1 MTCEELNGML
11 DRLMDGELSEDERRA
26 MTEHGAGCPD
36 CAEAIRATLQMK
48 ALFEEME
55 PEVDVP
61 LAVQARWRGAVRE
74 EAARQKKRRLTR
86 WIGSAAAAVVVLVG
100 VGLAV
105 NGGLSPRNA
114 GPQMKTAEVTEAA
127 EEVMTAGEA
136 DAAEYEEAP
145 MVGVIET
152 DGESIPMA
160 AEESAAEVAPMQAEE
175 YAAEAA
181 PMAAEEYAAEAAPMA
196 AEEYAAEAAPMSTNA
211 PLPAE
216 APAQADEEAE
226 VAVEAEEMAMA
237 GEAEASND
245 AALQMN
251 DTSCGAVAQQAP
263 AVELSIQCVN
273 VDGTCKIISDLAE
286 DFEGVADVQAVE
298 GGSANVYVELY
309 AREAA
314 GFLEA
319 VAMLDDSETAPE
331 LPDVPEEGSLLVLL
345 VVNPM
350 D

>member
-1 MTCEELNGML
+1 MTCEELNGLL
-11 DRLMDGELSEDERRA
+11 DRLMDGELTEDERRA

-61 LAVQARWRGAVRE
+61 LAAQAKWRGAVRE
-74 EAARQKKRRLTR
+74 EAARQKKHRLTR

-105 NGGLSPRNA
+105 NGGLSPQNA
-114 GPQMKTAEVTEAA
+114 APQTKVAEMPEAA
-127 EEVMTAGEA
+127 EEAVTAGEA
-136 DAAEYEEAP
+136 DVAAEYEEAP

-152 DGESIPMA
+152 DGESTPVETEEYA
-160 AEESAAEVAPMQAEE
+160 AEAPMVADS
-175 YAAEAA
+175 AAEAA
-181 PMAAEEYAAEAAPMA
+181 PMAA
-196 AEEYAAEAAPMSTNA
+196 ND
-211 PLPAE
+211 PLPTE
-216 APAQADEEAE
+216 APARTEEAAE
-226 VAVEAEEMAMA
+226 VSIEAEEVAMA
-237 GEAEASND
+237 GEAEVSDN
-245 AALQMN
+245 AALQIGE
-251 DTSCGAVAQQAP
+251 TSCAAVAQQAP
-263 AVELSIQCVN
+263 AVEFSIQSEN
-273 VDGTCKIISDLAE
+273 VEGTCQIIGELAE

-309 AREAA
+309 ASEAA
-314 GFLEA
+314 GFLKA
-319 VAMLDDSETAPE
+319 VAMLDDSEIAPE